1 MYLPLALAA
10 GTLMKYYLNCFW
22 GVIII
27 MQHMLITS
35 RGNWGY
41 VFAKDLIFVPLG
53 GSAAATRDETYK
65 NLFLLTVIQTSPSDA
80 EKRQNFTNEKLYL
93 RIPTSVDAI
102 IFTMQNGK
110 YNAVLLSKIVL
121 IDLTIYVLPL

>member
-1 MYLPLALAA
+1 MRVCFIFRFHWVALQAPLELKHERISVSTDGSFIRMY
-10 GTLMKYYLNCFW
+10 
-22 GVIII
+22 
-27 MQHMLITS
+27 
-35 RGNWGY
+35 
-41 VFAKDLIFVPLG
+41 
-53 GSAAATRDETYK
+53 
-65 NLFLLTVIQTSPSDA
+65 PSNA

-110 YNAVLLSKIVL
+110 YNAVLLTKIVL